1 MIRMNVRFGFI
12 HFIIRFYLWL
22 MLINIYSKSNMF
34 GFAYF
39 IAVICFWF
47 RDVNFSLIRN
57 INKAA
62 IIIVLLQYLFLLL
75 DINTITSPIA
85 IPTTKNLSL
94 LESVIQNPDW
104 VDFLAVSS
112 NESNNN
118 SYLASFLINSVI
130 IFFTELCFSI
140 YQYIA

>member
-1 MIRMNVRFGFI
+1 
-12 HFIIRFYLWL
+12 
-22 MLINIYSKSNMF
+22 MLINIYSKTNMF

-39 IAVICFWF
+39 IAVIVFWF
-47 RDVNFSLIRN
+47 RDINFSLIRN

-94 LESVIQNPDW
+94 LEALIENPAW
-104 VDFLAVSS
+104 VEFLAVSS
-112 NESNNN
+112 DASNNN
-118 SYLASFLINSVI
+118 SYLASFLINSII